1 MSGNEKIPEHI
12 FVYQEWD
19 WMHERPT
26 QIEERL
32 ERVRFD
38 TTANANTIGLSIQQ
52 ARHRAAPEHPRA
64 RRAMRNRDSAA
75 DALFENGSDASRRV
89 RSLQRIKTTLKL
101 P

>member
-19 WMHERPT
+19 WMRERPT

-38 TTANANTIGLSIQQ
+38 TTANTIGLSIQQ
-52 ARHRAAPEHPRA
+52 ARIEQRLSIQELAAQCEIATRQLT
-64 RRAMRNRDSAA
+64 
-75 DALFENGSDASRRV
+75 LFENGSDVPSGAI
-89 RSLQRIKTTLKL
+89 LQRIKTTLKL
-101 P
+101 A